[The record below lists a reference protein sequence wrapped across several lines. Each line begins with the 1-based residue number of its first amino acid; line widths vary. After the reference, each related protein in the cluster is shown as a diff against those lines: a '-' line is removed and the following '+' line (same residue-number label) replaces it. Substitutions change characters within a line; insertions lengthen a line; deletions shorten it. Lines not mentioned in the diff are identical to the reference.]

1 VRTRTQSVAELGVF
15 ISPVNC
21 RQVMSAVEAGLS
33 RSDGAPVPAQI
44 SPVGGGKQGELAAVQ
59 AQVYHDDEHRR

>member
-1 VRTRTQSVAELGVF
+1 VAELVVL
-15 ISPVNC
+15 ILPVNC